1 MTAKIVTPRAKGI
14 GRNRLNAR
22 PPKMKVTALQ
32 PVVENQF
39 RAAGRYAPRRPKELR
54 DWAICGKPV
63 AGPTMFR
70 RANGIDPRTVPRITP
85 SSARSTGRRRAAIP
99 RNPTR
104 KLYRVAFAP
113 NQKGNNRDGRPGRSR
128 SVMRSMPKGST
139 FRVVPPYW
147 TGPLPGGGSVSV
159 SGSPR
164 DPRVEKFLAFPT
176 PA

>member
-1 MTAKIVTPRAKGI
+1 MAAKIATPATKGI
-14 GRNRLNAR
+14 GRKRLKAR

-85 SSARSTGRRRAAIP
+85 SSPRSTGRRRAEVLRTA
-99 RNPTR
+99 TR
-104 KLYRVAFAP
+104 
-113 NQKGNNRDGRPGRSR
+113 
-128 SVMRSMPKGST
+128 
-139 FRVVPPYW
+139 
-147 TGPLPGGGSVSV
+147 
-159 SGSPR
+159 
-164 DPRVEKFLAFPT
+164 
-176 PA
+176 